1 MVKTTI
7 RFEDEVY
14 RSARHAAIDEG
25 ITFQEFVERAVK
37 EYLKKSPKDRKKEGK
52 K

>member
-1 MVKTTI
+1 MVKSTI

-14 RSARHAAIDEG
+14 RKARHAAIDAG

-37 EYLKKSPKDRKKEGK
+37 EYLKKSPKKPRKEGK